1 LQENDSM
8 LSEVLA
14 GTTQGPTVTVVS
26 EAAKATSQPAA
37 TSAGTSALP
46 PWMSIVPSSAA
57 QTPAVGSDCKSF
69 ATTPTLP
76 LTLLGPSSSASRE
89 VPSSTSGDI
98 ATSSIPPPDPTSTV
112 LAQRYLPTKRIISSM
127 LLEVE
132 VNSCVEQV
140 IGLPVKEM
148 NMFLLHTTRVWIS
161 VFYPFFSV
169 SMKAMH
175 HHVEVLPS

>member
-1 LQENDSM
+1 M

-112 LAQRYLPTKRIISSM
+112 LAQRYLSTKRIISSM

-132 VNSCVEQV
+132 VNSCGASNWASCERNEYVFATHNQTLD
-140 IGLPVKEM
+140 IC
-148 NMFLLHTTRVWIS
+148 FLSL
-161 VFYPFFSV
+161 FSV